1 MTFDQPNSIEP
12 GSSPHDVLRL
22 LFENGAQRQADIAAE
37 LHITK
42 SASNQHFRKLAD
54 EGYIMP
60 AEEQMNHR
68 GRPSMLWKIK
78 PEGNSFLGI
87 LVDAGTV
94 SLTLAD
100 FAGKKLREESFTL
113 NDRNSREELLEKL
126 EEALRGLCRNLRSG
140 GGRIIQGYIGFSG
153 TVAAD
158 GSIIDSPHTPA
169 LNGLNLEKELY
180 ARFGLNL
187 YCDGMHYAKIQ
198 GEADLLSPDS
208 TTLMLE
214 WGEGVGGT
222 VVSNYQILN
231 WASVPAKRNRGLW
244 NLGHIPVVKDGTPC
258 YCGRR
263 GCLEAYTGG
272 TALLKA
278 HPELHCA
285 NLHELIER
293 ASHGDAACL
302 GPVRAAAKTIAESL
316 YWLLEL
322 FGVDSI
328 ILDGAFVPLFPAF
341 ESAFRLGLE
350 QMWPQKEAAA
360 IPIVVPD
367 VSHDKYRLGS
377 ALIAR
382 YFYFHSDEMRKCRGV
397 YHLNREFPSG
407 N

>member
-1 MTFDQPNSIEP
+1 MTFDQPNLIEP

-22 LFENGAQRQADIAAE
+22 LFENGAQRQGDVAAE

-100 FAGKKLREESFTL
+100 FGGKKLCGESFTL
-113 NDRNSREELLEKL
+113 NDRSSREELLEKL
-126 EEALRGLCRNLRSG
+126 EEALRELCRSVRSG

-153 TVAAD
+153 TVATD
-158 GSIIDSPHTPA
+158 GSVIDSPHTPA

-187 YCDGMHYAKIQ
+187 YCDTMHYAKIQ
-198 GEADLLSPDS
+198 GEADQLKADS

-214 WGEGVGGT
+214 WGDGVGGI

-244 NLGHIPVVKDGTPC
+244 NLGHIPIVKNGAPC

-272 TALLKA
+272 AALLKA

-285 NLHELIER
+285 SLHELIER

-302 GPVRAAAKTIAESL
+302 EPIRQAAKTIAESF

-328 ILDGAFVPLFPAF
+328 ILNGAFVPLFPAF
-341 ESAFRLGLE
+341 EGAFRNGLE
-350 QMWPQKEAAA
+350 TMWSHTEASEITLIAS
-360 IPIVVPD
+360 D
-367 VSHDKYRLGS
+367 SSTEKCKWGS
-377 ALIAR
+377 ALMAR
-382 YFYFHSDEMRKCRGV
+382 YFYFHPDEIRKCRGV
-397 YHLNREFPSG
+397 YRLNREFPSG